1 MRINRIK
8 QIIPDDMNIVCLAKG
23 SQRFIFI
30 YDDANSY
37 EVLESIA
44 RFAANSELDFDWRD
58 ANRLAEVVDRKRQE
72 MLE

>member
-1 MRINRIK
+1 MRINRIE
-8 QIIPDDMNIVCLAKG
+8 QIIPEDMNIVCLAKG

-37 EVLESIA
+37 NVLESIA
-44 RFAANSELDFDWRD
+44 RFTARSDLEFDWRD
-58 ANRLAEVVDRKRQE
+58 ANRLAEDVDRKRME